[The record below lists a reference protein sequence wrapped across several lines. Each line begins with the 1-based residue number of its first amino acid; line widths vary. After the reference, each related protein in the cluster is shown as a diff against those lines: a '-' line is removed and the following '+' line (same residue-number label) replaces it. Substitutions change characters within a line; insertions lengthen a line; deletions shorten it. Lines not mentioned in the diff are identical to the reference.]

1 MRRIRIVLGIII
13 LTVSLTLFIWGIKPL
28 DKEIRTQ
35 PLDSSEL
42 QLPTPISFL
51 SPLEIVS

>member
-13 LTVSLTLFIWGIKPL
+13 LTVSLALFIWGIKPL

-35 PLDSSEL
+35 PLDSSEW